1 MNTGTTAAIKS
12 NRIATGLTDDT
23 AGSLPPPD
31 RMICACAEMDFAG
44 LEQAVGKLR
53 NESFETLLKETGS
66 GNTCTACL
74 LDLEYYFVALK
85 SRPQKKQTAV
95 QSSDDAGVVPRQP
108 FKQRVY
114 ALLDA
119 ISPPVAW
126 APPNRIP
133 LVMGRGIETWLTVT
147 NHDLLFR
154 DRKTAPLT
162 TSVVVRRDDGKRL
175 WRGKFE
181 IEPGRELKVR
191 LDQHLQPGDAPLSVG
206 SARVSSRARHPAMRG
221 TMRPQLEILA
231 PAGTCALHGQGDDGP
246 GDTWFTVQ
254 NRPQDQRLFL
264 IVMNNATQAQTAFIT
279 LPYEVQPTGITPELS
294 AQLTL
299 PPNGTG
305 LHEILLPDP
314 LAKRIGEAPF
324 AIRTKTERACRVFL
338 VCATPALDRFSI
350 DHR

>member
-1 MNTGTTAAIKS
+1 MNTGTIAVTKS
-12 NRIATGLTDDT
+12 NRIATGLADDT

-31 RMICACAEMDFAG
+31 RMICACADMDFAG

-74 LDLEYYFVALK
+74 LDLEYYFVTLK
-85 SRPQKKQTAV
+85 SRPQKKQTAI
-95 QSSDDAGVVPRQP
+95 QSSESGVAAPRQP

-126 APPNRIP
+126 APPNRVP

-154 DRKTAPLT
+154 DRKSAPLT
-162 TSVVVRRDDGKRL
+162 TTVMVRRDDGKRL

-206 SARVSSRARHPAMRG
+206 SACVSSRARHPAMRG

-231 PAGTCALHGQGDDGP
+231 PAGTCAVHAQGDVGP

-264 IVMNNATQAQTAFIT
+264 ILMNNTGRAQTASIT
-279 LPYEVQPTGITPELS
+279 SPYELQSTGIAPEVS
-294 AQLTL
+294 SQVTL

-305 LHEILLPDP
+305 LHEILLPDT
-314 LAKRIGEAPF
+314 LAERIGEAPF
-324 AIRTKTERACRVFL
+324 SVRTQTERACRVFL